1 MDDTLIVPLE
11 KRLGKRYVALVKQYQ
26 HSCSSSAV
34 GPSLGAGGGSAVAA
48 VQAQW
53 RFLNNDRIS
62 LAALTEPLLRQ
73 GTAAL
78 AAEGGHGPSLVV
90 HDWSKVLHGHGS
102 DTVVLTHAKDVGYEL
117 ATALLVSG
125 RDGSPLAPM
134 QMYLKSAAGQMVGTG
149 RHVVGRDTAH
159 IEQVLPT
166 MRASHGWNLR
176 RRLVHVIDREAD
188 SVDHYRQWDD
198 AGEWF
203 LVRADDRRVHW
214 KGESVLISRIDR
226 QMQESGQLQD
236 TREVMYHGQA
246 YRQWVGQTTVALYR
260 PGKHRVNGRQMDV
273 PGRVLSLRRVI
284 AQVRDEA
291 GRVLARW
298 WLLSNVPEEQAP
310 AETIALWYYWRW
322 RIESYFKLLKSGGQQ
337 IEAWQQETAMAMA
350 RRLLVASMACVLA
363 WNLERDGSPDGRQM
377 AALLVRLSGRQMKRT
392 RPVTASALLAG
403 LFVLLPM
410 LALLEEHDND
420 PTELLR
426 LARATL
432 PYFASG

>member
-1 MDDTLIVPLE
+1 MDDTLVVPLE
-11 KRLGKRYVALVKQYQ
+11 KRLGARYVMLVKQHQ
-26 HSCSSSAV
+26 HSCSSSAA
-34 GPSLGAGGGSAVAA
+34 GPSLGAGGGSALAA

-53 RFLNNDRIS
+53 RFLNNDRVS
-62 LAALTEPLLRQ
+62 LAALIEPLMRQ
-73 GTAAL
+73 GRSAL
-78 AAEGGHGPSLVV
+78 AAQGGSGLGLVV
-90 HDWSKVLHGHGS
+90 HDWSKVAHPHGC
-102 DTVVLTHAKDVGYEL
+102 DTLALTHDQDVGYEL

-134 QMYLKSAAGQMVGTG
+134 QMYLKSAAGQMIGTG
-149 RHVVGRDTAH
+149 EHVVGRDTAH

-166 MRASHGWNLR
+166 MNASHGWNLR

-188 SVDHYRQWDD
+188 SADHYRQWDG

-203 LVRADDRRVHW
+203 LVRGDDRRVQW
-214 KGESVLISRIDR
+214 EGQSARISQIDR

-236 TREVMYHGQA
+236 TREVNYHGRSC
-246 YRQWVGQTTVALYR
+246 RQCIGQTTVTLYR
-260 PGKHRVNGRQMDV
+260 PGKHRVDGRQREV
-273 PGRVLSLRRVI
+273 PGRALTLRLVV
-284 AQVRDEA
+284 AQVRDKA
-291 GRVLARW
+291 GQVLARW
-298 WLLSNVPEEQAP
+298 WLLSNVPVEQAS

-337 IEAWQQETAMAMA
+337 IEAWQQETAMATA

-363 WNLERDGSPDGRQM
+363 WNLERDRTPEGRQM

-392 RPVTASALLAG
+392 RSVTASALLAG

-410 LALLEEHDND
+410 LALLEEYDND
-420 PTELLR
+420 PTQLIR
-426 LARATL
+426 LAKATL

>member
-1 MDDTLIVPLE
+1 MDDTLEVPLE
-11 KRLGKRYVALVKQYQ
+11 KRLGKRYVTLVKQHQ

-34 GPSLGAGGGSAVAA
+34 GPSLGACGGSALAA

-53 RFLNNDRIS
+53 RFLNNDRVS
-62 LAALTEPLLRQ
+62 LAALVEPLLRQ

-78 AAEGGHGPSLVV
+78 AAEGDSAPGLLV
-90 HDWSKVLHGHGS
+90 HDWSKVVHAHGE

-134 QMYLKSAAGQMVGTG
+134 QMYLKSASGQMVGTG
-149 RHVVGRDTAH
+149 RHAVARDMAH
-159 IEQVLPT
+159 IEQVLLT
-166 MRASHGWNLR
+166 MRASRGWSLPG
-176 RRLVHVIDREAD
+176 RLVHVIDREAD
-188 SVDHYRQWDD
+188 SADHYRQWDD

-203 LVRADDRRVHW
+203 LVRADDRRVQW
-214 KGESVLISRIDR
+214 KGESMLISQIDR
-226 QMQESGQLQD
+226 QMQESGQLRD
-236 TREVMYHGQA
+236 AREVIYQGQRR
-246 YRQWVGQTTVALYR
+246 RQWVGETTVALYR
-260 PGKHRVNGRQMDV
+260 PGKHRVDGRQVEV
-273 PGRVLSLRRVI
+273 PGRVLTLRLVI
-284 AQVRDEA
+284 AQVRDKA

-298 WLLSNVPEEQAP
+298 WLLSNVPSEQAS

-337 IEAWQQETAMAMA
+337 IEAWQQETSMAMA

-363 WNLERDGSPDGRQM
+363 WKLERDASPDGQQM
-377 AALLVRLSGRQMKRT
+377 ALLLVRLSGRQMKRT
-392 RPVTASALLAG
+392 RPVTAIALLAG

-410 LALLEEHDND
+410 LALLEEYNND
-420 PTELLR
+420 PTELIR
-426 LARATL
+426 LAKATL

>member
-1 MDDTLIVPLE
+1 MDDTLVVPLE
-11 KRLGKRYVALVKQYQ
+11 KRLGERYVMLVKQHQ
-26 HSCSSSAV
+26 HSCSSSAA
-34 GPSLGAGGGSAVAA
+34 GPSLGASGGSALAA

-53 RFLNNDRIS
+53 RFLNNDRVS
-62 LAALTEPLLRQ
+62 LAALIEPLMRQ
-73 GTAAL
+73 GRLAL
-78 AAEGGHGPSLVV
+78 AAQGDSGLGVVV
-90 HDWSKVLHGHGS
+90 HDWSKVAYAHGS
-102 DTVVLTHAKDVGYEL
+102 DTLALTHDKDVGYEM

-149 RHVVGRDTAH
+149 EHVMGRDTAH

-166 MRASHGWNLR
+166 MNASHGWNL

-188 SVDHYRQWDD
+188 SADHYRQWDD

-203 LVRADDRRVHW
+203 LVRADDRRVQW
-214 KGESVLISRIDR
+214 EGQSILISQIDR

-236 TREVMYHGQA
+236 TREVNYQGRSC
-246 YRQWVGQTTVALYR
+246 RQWIGQTTVTLYR
-260 PGKHRVNGRQMDV
+260 AGKHRVDGRQREV
-273 PGRVLSLRRVI
+273 PGRALALRLVV
-284 AQVRDEA
+284 AQVRDKA
-291 GRVLARW
+291 GQVLARW
-298 WLLSNVPEEQAP
+298 WLLSNVPVEQAS

-337 IEAWQQETAMAMA
+337 IEAWQQETAMATA

-363 WNLERDGSPDGRQM
+363 WNLERDRTPEGRQM

-392 RPVTASALLAG
+392 RSVTASALLAG

-410 LALLEEHDND
+410 LALLEEYDND
-420 PTELLR
+420 PTQLIR
-426 LARATL
+426 LAQATL